1 MFGEAHPRATPPP
14 LPAPEDWTGRL
25 DLRRVGGEWVGPCPA
40 CGGTDR
46 FHVGRGRG
54 GAARVG
60 CRGCIDG
67 EPEAVRREAFTRILR
82 EVFPE
87 RFEAPAPAPGGVR
100 GPAHPATGF
109 SPPRPVRRHTPDGP
123 EAARDSLAARL
134 WRTSGGPDLSPG
146 RAYLAL
152 RRAWPPFGAG
162 PDLPPSVAWLMP
174 GAAPARDRAAKW
186 PGLPPCAA
194 GALVFAYRL
203 PGEPDGPPRAVSLMA
218 FDADGRRMR
227 WPVREGLGPHVRMV
241 GSRAG
246 RVFEV
251 GDPAGPELA
260 IVEGEADALAVAA
273 GWRVLGFARPPLVRA
288 GGSTSG
294 LTPDACRDEAARPVA
309 VLPDRDGPG
318 VKAAGELAADLRARG
333 RAVRIVRRPAP
344 APGNPIDPDDP
355 AAEVAWRWWWRAMG
369 RGGGPAGEAR
379 AWRWLLSGSD
389 PEGAAA

>member
-1 MFGEAHPRATPPP
+1 MTPRTPPPP

-25 DLRRVGGEWVGPCPA
+25 DLRRVGSEWVGPCPV

-46 FHVGRGRG
+46 FHVRRGQRG
-54 GAARVG
+54 AVVG

-67 EPEAVRREAFTRILR
+67 EPEAGRREAFTRILR

-87 RFEAPAPAPGGVR
+87 RFEAPPPAPGGVR
-100 GPAHPATGF
+100 GAERPLTGRTAR
-109 SPPRPVRRHTPDGP
+109 RPVGPYPPDGA
-123 EAARDSLAARL
+123 EAARTSLAARL

-146 RAYLAL
+146 RAYLAR

-162 PDLPPSVAWLMP
+162 PDLPPSVAWLMA
-174 GAAPARDRAAKW
+174 GAAPAPDRAAKW
-186 PGLPPCAA
+186 YGLPSCAA
-194 GALVFAYRL
+194 GALVFAYRP

-218 FDADGRRMR
+218 FDARGRRMR

-241 GSRAG
+241 GRRAG

-251 GDPAGPELA
+251 GDPAGLELA
-260 IVEGEADALAVAA
+260 IVEGEADALAAVA

-294 LTPDACRDEAARPVA
+294 LTPDACRDDAGRPVA
-309 VLPDRDGPG
+309 LLPDRDGPG

-344 APGNPIDPDDP
+344 APANPIDPADP
-355 AAEVAWRWWWRAMG
+355 AAEVAWWWTWRAMA